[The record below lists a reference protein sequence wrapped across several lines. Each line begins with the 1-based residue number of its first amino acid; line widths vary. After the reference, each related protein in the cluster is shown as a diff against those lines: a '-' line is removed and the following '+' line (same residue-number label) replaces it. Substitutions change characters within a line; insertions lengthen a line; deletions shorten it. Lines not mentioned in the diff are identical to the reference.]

1 MDDGKW
7 LRRAARFRRRL
18 IVVARPPGLAV
29 FEFALGVVLV
39 ALLTRRR
46 VPWGEEAG
54 QIPAGWG
61 EGEDFFSVYP
71 VITWTDKVEAEAT
84 RE

>member
-1 MDDGKW
+1 MAASCG
-7 LRRAARFRRRL
+7 ARFRRRL

-39 ALLTRRR
+39 ALLARRR
-46 VPWGEEAG
+46 VPWGEEPG

-61 EGEDFFSVYP
+61 EGKDFFRVYP
-71 VITWTDKVEAEAT
+71 LIARTDKIEAEGT